1 MRHLIRWIVAAAL
14 LTFLYARGSLSPPPT
29 VVLSS
34 LLGAGVLT
42 LGLAWSDADWKQA
55 FIAVFIF
62 EFIVGTV
69 NTVDEGVIFHVL
81 QGKMALTVFAGTTL
95 VSALLALV
103 LSLVPP
109 MRRRSSPP
117 RQFPPKLWARVP
129 LVACAY
135 VLLYLTAGSLVW
147 PYVKSFYQSRPL
159 PGLEVLLPIEWVR
172 GLIFVVGA
180 WPWLPLL
187 RSRGRAILFL
197 GAAYSIL
204 GGIAPLL
211 LPNPLMPGPIRLAH
225 GFEVGIS
232 DFIFGALVGW
242 TLAAQSKVAPAALDQ
257 TNAKRVL

>member
-1 MRHLIRWIVAAAL
+1 
-14 LTFLYARGSLSPPPT
+14 
-29 VVLSS
+29 
-34 LLGAGVLT
+34 
-42 LGLAWSDADWKQA
+42 
-55 FIAVFIF
+55 
-62 EFIVGTV
+62 
-69 NTVDEGVIFHVL
+69 
-81 QGKMALTVFAGTTL
+81 
-95 VSALLALV
+95 
-103 LSLVPP
+103 
-109 MRRRSSPP
+109 
-117 RQFPPKLWARVP
+117 
-129 LVACAY
+129 
-135 VLLYLTAGSLVW
+135 
-147 PYVKSFYQSRPL
+147 
-159 PGLEVLLPIEWVR
+159 VLLPIEWVR